1 MEEHGGKWWKKT
13 LNWRNKS
20 KASLEKPLGETKEIE
35 ETVGKKRKLQ
45 KGNPGKTVEH
55 RGKHITKASR

>member
-1 MEEHGGKWWKKT
+1 MEKT